1 MRRAWWLIPILLIA
15 LAPQLAAQPTAPPA
29 APPAI
34 PAASPQSALSFVTA
48 LAKEIGP
55 RPAGS
60 EGDRR
65 AIDYVAEQFRRMG
78 YGVERQPFP
87 FRYFEE
93 ASPPQLT
100 VAAPTT
106 QRLSPMTMLYST
118 STPETGIEA
127 ETVAAGLGRPGDL
140 AGRPVEGK
148 IALIE
153 RGEIF
158 FSEKVANA
166 AAAGAVAVV
175 LYNNQP
181 GPPTVGTLLNA
192 SRVPAVIISQ
202 DEGRALLRQLEGGA
216 VRLRLVVRTVVETRT
231 SYNVIGIKRGAGQ
244 SGEIVVVGG
253 HRDSV
258 PVSPGANDNGSGTAA
273 VIEAARLLASI
284 RTNRTLHFIAFGA
297 EELGLIG
304 SAHYAANPSGTIVG
318 MVNMDMVGRGPL
330 AVGNSNDDDRL
341 VTVGEQVARRMGIQ
355 VRTFKLRGAAG
366 SDHMSFERIGVP
378 TAFLHTGDDA
388 AIHTP
393 NDTLDRVDPALIAQ
407 AARLA
412 AGIAL
417 EAAGGAGR

>member
-1 MRRAWWLIPILLIA
+1 MKRIWWLIPVLLIA
-15 LAPQLAAQPTAPPA
+15 VAPHLAAQPTAPPA
-29 APPAI
+29 APPI
-34 PAASPQSALSFVTA
+34 LPAASPQSALTFVTA

-55 RPAGS
+55 RAAGS

-93 ASPPQLT
+93 AQPPQLT
-100 VAAPTT
+100 VAAPAAR
-106 QRLSPMTMLYST
+106 RLSPVTMLYST
-118 STPETGIEA
+118 STPETGLEA
-127 ETVAAGLGRPGDL
+127 EVVAAGLGRPEDFASL
-140 AGRPVEGK
+140 PVQGK
-148 IALIE
+148 FALIE

-158 FSEKVANA
+158 FSAKVANA
-166 AAAGAVAVV
+166 ATAGAAAVV

-192 SRVPAVIISQ
+192 SRIPAVIVSQ
-202 DEGRALLRQLEGGA
+202 EEGRALVRQLEGGT
-216 VRLRLVVRTVVETRT
+216 VRLRLVVRTIVETRT
-231 SYNVIGIKRGAGQ
+231 SYNVIGIKRGARQ

-273 VIEAARLLASI
+273 VIEAARLLAPI
-284 RTNRTLHFIAFGA
+284 RTARTIHFIAFGA

-304 SAHYAANPSGTIVG
+304 STHYAQNPPGTIVG

-330 AVGNSNDDDRL
+330 KVGNSNDDDRL
-341 VTVGEQVARRMGIQ
+341 VSIGVQVARRLGMQ
-355 VRTFKLRGAAG
+355 METFKLRGAAG

-378 TAFLHTGDDA
+378 TAFLHTGDDP
-388 AIHTP
+388 AIHTAG
-393 NDTLDRVDPALIAQ
+393 DTLDRLDPALIAQ
-407 AARLA
+407 AASLA
-412 AGIAL
+412 AGIAV
-417 EAAGGAGR
+417 EAAGGAVR